1 MSLHWTIIAGFLYGE
16 IAATLLL
23 LIPFISPRAWNKLFK
38 SRLLRG
44 LENQLIY
51 YFYVLVTILVLFFLD
66 AIREMRKYSDDPDD
80 AGGHSHRDGHLDV
93 QMQTSL
99 RLFRAQR
106 NFYISGF
113 ALFLCL
119 VIKRLVSL
127 LSASACL
134 GVEKEAAM
142 KQAQSA
148 SRAAE
153 ELMKGG
159 EADTEMK
166 VKLTEKEAELSKA
179 LKDVASMK
187 AQAENLS
194 AEYDRLCDEKNSLE
208 RKLAIHGGG
217 DKKDD

>member
-38 SRLLRG
+38 SRLLKG

-66 AIREMRKYSDDPDD
+66 AIREMRKYSDNPED
-80 AGGHSHRDGHLDV
+80 AGHAHRDGHLDI
-93 QMQTSL
+93 QMQTHM

-119 VIKRLVSL
+119 VIKRMVSL
-127 LSASACL
+127 LSANACL
-134 GVEKEAAM
+134 DVEKVAAM

-166 VKLTEKEAELSKA
+166 AKLTETEKELSKA

-187 AQAENLS
+187 TQAENLS
-194 AEYDRLCDEKNSLE
+194 AEYDRLCDQKNALE
-208 RKLAIHGGG
+208 RKLAIQGTG

>member
-38 SRLLRG
+38 SRLLKG

-66 AIREMRKYSDDPDD
+66 AIREMRKYSDNEED
-80 AGGHSHRDGHLDV
+80 AGHTHRDGHLDV

-119 VIKRLVSL
+119 VIKRMVSL
-127 LSASACL
+127 LSANACL
-134 GVEKEAAM
+134 AIEKEAAM

-166 VKLTEKEAELSKA
+166 EKMKEKESELSKA

-187 AQAENLS
+187 SQAENLS
-194 AEYDRLCDEKNSLE
+194 AEYDRLCDEKNALE
-208 RKLAIHGGG
+208 RKLAIQGTG

>member
-16 IAATLLL
+16 IAALLLL
-23 LIPFISPRAWNKLFK
+23 LIPFISPRTWNKLFK
-38 SRLLRG
+38 SRLLKG
-44 LENQLIY
+44 LESQLIY

-66 AIREMRKYSDDPDD
+66 AIREMRKYSDDPQDSS
-80 AGGHSHRDGHLDV
+80 HSHHDGHLDV
-93 QMQTSL
+93 QMQTHM

-119 VIKRLVSL
+119 VIRRMVTL
-127 LSASACL
+127 LSNNACL
-134 GVEKEAAM
+134 DVEKEAAM

-159 EADTEMK
+159 DGAGELKE
-166 VKLTEKEAELSKA
+166 KLAQRELELNKA

-194 AEYDRLCDEKNSLE
+194 SEYDRLCDEKNALE
-208 RKLAIHGGG
+208 RKLAIQGDG

>member
-16 IAATLLL
+16 IAALLLL
-23 LIPFISPRAWNKLFK
+23 LIPFISPRTWNKLFK
-38 SRLLRG
+38 SRLLKG
-44 LENQLIY
+44 LESQLIY

-66 AIREMRKYSDDPDD
+66 AIREMRKYSDDPQDSS
-80 AGGHSHRDGHLDV
+80 HSHHDGHLDV
-93 QMQTSL
+93 QMQTHM

-119 VIKRLVSL
+119 VIRRMVTL
-127 LSASACL
+127 LSNNACL
-134 GVEKEAAM
+134 DVEKEAAM

-159 EADTEMK
+159 DGSDELKE
-166 VKLTEKEAELSKA
+166 KLAQKEIELSKA

-194 AEYDRLCDEKNSLE
+194 SEYDRLCDEKNALE
-208 RKLAIHGGG
+208 RKLAIQGDG